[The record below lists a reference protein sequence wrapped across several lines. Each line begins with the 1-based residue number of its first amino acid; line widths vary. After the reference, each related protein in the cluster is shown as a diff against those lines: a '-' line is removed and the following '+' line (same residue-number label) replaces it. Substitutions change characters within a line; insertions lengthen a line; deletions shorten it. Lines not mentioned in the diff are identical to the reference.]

1 MEPSE
6 VRRRGLKLL
15 AATAVAVTAGA
26 MAAGSP
32 ASAAPAEGE
41 ILGAGA
47 VDTIAGSYIVALK
60 GGVMTASSA
69 QSLAGRYGGSVK
81 YAYTNTLRGFAANM
95 SEAQAKRLAADPAV
109 DYVEA
114 DQTYRISDT
123 QANPPSWGLD
133 RVDQRDLPLN
143 QSYTYPN
150 VSQTVRA
157 YILDTGILTTH
168 NTFRGRAVHGR
179 DFVDNDANATDCHG
193 HGTHVAGTVG
203 GFEYGVAKT
212 AQLVA
217 VRVLGCTGSGS
228 TTGIIAAIDWVAGDA
243 AGRPA
248 VANMSLGGGAS
259 ASLDAA
265 VTRSI
270 ANGITYALAAGNE
283 NQNACNVSPA
293 RTPNAITVGAT
304 TITDARASFSNWGT
318 CVDIFAPG
326 NQITSSWYSSTT
338 ATNTISGTS
347 MASPH
352 AAGAAALLKAQN
364 PSWTPQQIRDAMVA
378 AATPNKVTNPGTNS
392 PNRLLF
398 VGTGVVEP
406 PPPGC
411 SATNATDV
419 QIPDLSTVF
428 SDIAISGCNRNASA
442 STTVEVHIVHTY
454 RGDLVVALIAP
465 DGSAYTVHSRSGGS
479 ADNLDATFTVNASSE
494 AASGTWRLRVQD
506 AAGLDTGYINSW
518 TLTV

>member
-6 VRRRGLKLL
+6 NRRRGLKLL
-15 AATAVAVTAGA
+15 AATAAAVTAGA

-32 ASAAPAEGE
+32 AAAAPAEGQ
-41 ILGAGA
+41 ILSSGD
-47 VDTIAGSYIVALK
+47 VIAGSYIVALK
-60 GGVMTASSA
+60 SGTMTTSSA
-69 QSLAGRYGGSVK
+69 TSLAGKYGGSVK
-81 YAYTNTLRGFAANM
+81 ATYTNTLRGFAASM

-109 DYVEA
+109 EYVEA
-114 DQTYRISDT
+114 DQVYRISGT
-123 QANPPSWGLD
+123 QTNPPSWGLD
-133 RVDQRDLPLN
+133 RIDQRNLPLN
-143 QSYTYPN
+143 QTYVYPD
-150 VSQTVRA
+150 VTQTVRA

-168 NTFRGRAVHGR
+168 NDFGGRAVHGR
-179 DFVDNDANATDCHG
+179 DFVSNDNDATDCHG

-203 GFEYGVAKT
+203 GTSFGVAKT

-228 TTGIIAAIDWVAGDA
+228 TTGIISAIDWVAGDA

-248 VANMSLGGGAS
+248 VANMSLGGGVS
-259 ASLDAA
+259 SSLDAA

-270 ANGITYALAAGNE
+270 AAGITYALAAGNE

-304 TITDARASFSNWGT
+304 TNTDARASFSNWGT

-326 NQITSSWYSSTT
+326 NGITSAWYTSAS

-352 AAGAAALLKAQN
+352 VAGAAALLKAQN
-364 PSWTPQQIRDAMVA
+364 PSWTPQQIRDAMVGN
-378 AATPNKVTNPGTNS
+378 ATPGKVTSPGTGS
-392 PNRLLF
+392 PNLLLY
-398 VGTGVVEP
+398 VGTGTVEP

-411 SATNATDV
+411 SGTNGTDV
-419 QIPDLSTVF
+419 AVPDNTTVF
-428 SDIAISGCNRNASA
+428 SDIAISGCSR
-442 STTVEVHIVHTY
+442 STTSSATVSAQIAHTY
-454 RGDLVVALIAP
+454 RGDLVVDLIAP
-465 DGSAYTVHSRSGGS
+465 DGSVYNLHNRTGGS
-479 ADNLDATFTVNASSE
+479 ADNLTISATVTVSSE
-494 AASGTWRLRVQD
+494 STNGTWRLRVRD
-506 AAGLDTGYINSW
+506 AASLDTGTIDTW